1 MSRSFCQPEFA
12 QIESYGCASMAH
24 WALNCKNCG
33 RSFEYSK
40 ISDTFANYFLAEK
53 PALPSGGL
61 ELECP
66 NCHKKANYQRTDLMF
81 QSEQAFGQS

>member
-1 MSRSFCQPEFA
+1 
-12 QIESYGCASMAH
+12 MAH
-24 WALNCKNCG
+24 WVLNCKNCG

-53 PALPSGGL
+53 PVLPSGGL

-66 NCHKKANYQRTDLMF
+66 NCHKKANYQRTELMF